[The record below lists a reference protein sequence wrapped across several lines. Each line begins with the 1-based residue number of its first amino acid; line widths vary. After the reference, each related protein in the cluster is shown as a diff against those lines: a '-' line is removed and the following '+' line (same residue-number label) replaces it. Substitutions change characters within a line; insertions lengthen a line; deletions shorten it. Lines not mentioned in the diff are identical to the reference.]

1 MTALYAYLLLLL
13 SSCMTPPQA
22 SDRTG
27 RRGFYWLISPLGG
40 TIWLRHHP
48 EHHPFQWSL
57 AVGRYFY
64 LRRGGYVAPGGAV
77 EYVHLDKV
85 IAGSKERARIQ
96 LLRTLAIVRVGI
108 ARRWI
113 DAYGVLRAG
122 ATPFLGTDSL
132 YVENFGKEPPRFGF
146 SWGAGAGLLVRPS
159 KISGIGAEI
168 IVGDDCPMRLLYASP
183 RLLFQIVF

>member
-1 MTALYAYLLLLL
+1 
-13 SSCMTPPQA
+13 MTPSQA

-27 RRGFYWLISPLGG
+27 RRGYYWLISPFGA
-40 TIWLRHHP
+40 TIWLRHDV
-48 EHHPFQWSL
+48 ERNPFQWSV

-77 EYVHLDKV
+77 EYVHLDKPH
-85 IAGSKERARIQ
+85 AGSNERERIQ

-113 DAYGVLRAG
+113 DVYGVLRAG

-132 YVENFGKEPPRFGF
+132 YIENFGQKPPRLGF
-146 SWGAGAGLLVRPS
+146 SWGAGVGLMVRPS
-159 KISGIGAEI
+159 RISGIGAEI
-168 IVGDDCPMRLLYASP
+168 VVGDDHPLRLLFASP
-183 RLLFQIVF
+183 RLLFQVVF